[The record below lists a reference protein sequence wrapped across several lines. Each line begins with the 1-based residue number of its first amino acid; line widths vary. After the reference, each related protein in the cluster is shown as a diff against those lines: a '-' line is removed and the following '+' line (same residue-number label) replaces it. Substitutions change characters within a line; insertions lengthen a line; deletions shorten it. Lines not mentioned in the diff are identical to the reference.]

1 MAVRGCGFC
10 GYQIRYHGEPEG
22 TEPVQHV
29 FCHLDDWRELESEN
43 LSADWL
49 EMEYEEFF
57 SYAWRCVRCNTFVFF
72 DYNLKTI
79 GTYVPKEEFSSE
91 PMKEPFEFGP
101 FWDDFQWFEITESND
116 NFAAEVL
123 IKYPG
128 NLWLAKNEDEM
139 RLYSDEARTNCVA
152 QFRRIEIVNPVTVAT
167 MSLASFKKMLANW
180 DDIQFRYHSKF
191 YSYNFMREKDGINI
205 YHGLSNERIVYHAD
219 TFNVEEIINAKILD
233 DGQSIAE
240 VPSEIEL

>member
-22 TEPVQHV
+22 TEPVEHV

-49 EMEYEEFF
+49 EMEHEKFF
-57 SYAWRCVRCNTFVFF
+57 SYAWRCIRCNTFVFF

-101 FWDDFQWFEITESND
+101 FWDDFQWFEITESDD
-116 NFAAEVL
+116 NHTSEVL
-123 IKYPG
+123 TKIPG
-128 NLWLAKNEDEM
+128 NRWLAKNEYEM
-139 RLYSDEARTNCVA
+139 RLYSDIERNHCIA
-152 QFRRIEIVNPVTVAT
+152 QFRRIQIVNPITVAT
-167 MSLASFKKMLANW
+167 MSLDAFKKMLANW
-180 DDIQFRYHSKF
+180 DDIEFTYHGV
-191 YSYNFMREKDGINI
+191 YYNLMRDKDGSINI
-205 YHGLSNERIVYHAD
+205 WRGHGYNHSCYSVSKTDVNDIVSAH
-219 TFNVEEIINAKILD
+219 ILQ
-233 DGQSIAE
+233 DGKSIAE

>member
-1 MAVRGCGFC
+1 MASIGCRFC
-10 GYQIRYHGEPEG
+10 GEKLYYHGEPEG
-22 TEPVQHV
+22 KYPVEHY
-29 FCHLDDWRELESEN
+29 FCTLDKWRELEAEN
-43 LSADWL
+43 LPADSI
-49 EMEYEEFF
+49 EIEHEYPLVKSWRCWRCGSFSFF
-57 SYAWRCVRCNTFVFF
+57 SDGIHLSGV
-72 DYNLKTI
+72 
-79 GTYVPKEEFSSE
+79 YVPKEEFSSE
-91 PMKEPFEFGP
+91 PMQEPFECGP
-101 FWDDFQWFEITESND
+101 FWDDLQWFDITEDAVTAS
-116 NFAAEVL
+116 EVL
-123 IKYPG
+123 TQYPC
-128 NLWLAKNEDEM
+128 NRWLAKNEDEM

-180 DDIQFRYHSKF
+180 DDIQFRYHSKL
-191 YSYNFMREKDGINI
+191 YNYNFMREKDGINI